1 MDFARSALSG
11 WCLREMHR
19 LSGYLLGGEASD
31 YCMTKSI
38 TSMDFDDKAWYNK
51 TAFNGKRL
59 QFLSCRWMEKLGG
72 EREMLPGFFILVGQ
86 F

>member
-1 MDFARSALSG
+1 MTVG
-11 WCLREMHR
+11 IKE
-19 LSGYLLGGEASD
+19 LLLA
-31 YCMTKSI
+31 
-38 TSMDFDDKAWYNK
+38 FLQYNK